1 MKLTIA
7 LTIILL
13 DLKNKR
19 PILFQGA
26 RATVNTAA
34 PSFT

>member
-1 MKLTIA
+1 MKLSIA

-19 PILFQGA
+19 LIVFQGA
-26 RATVNTAA
+26 RATVKTAA
-34 PSFT
+34 PSYT

>member
-1 MKLTIA
+1 MKLSLT

-13 DLKNKR
+13 DLRNKR
-19 PILFQGA
+19 LILFQGA
-26 RATVNTAA
+26 RATVKTAA

>member
-1 MKLTIA
+1 MKLTLA

-13 DLKNKR
+13 DLRNKR
-19 PILFQGA
+19 LILFPDA

-34 PSFT
+34 PSYT

>member
-1 MKLTIA
+1 MKLTLA

-19 PILFQGA
+19 LILFQGA

-34 PSFT
+34 PSST

>member
-1 MKLTIA
+1 MKLSLT

-13 DLKNKR
+13 DLRNKR
-19 PILFQGA
+19 FIVFPGA

-34 PSFT
+34 PSYT